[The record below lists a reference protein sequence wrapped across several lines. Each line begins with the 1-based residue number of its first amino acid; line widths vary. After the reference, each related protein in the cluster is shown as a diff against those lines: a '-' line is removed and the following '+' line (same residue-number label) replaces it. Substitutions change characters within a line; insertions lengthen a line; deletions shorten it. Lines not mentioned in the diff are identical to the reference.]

1 MMPNRLNPLRESLST
16 ADLINL
22 IALENDAVER
32 HRLTVQLGF
41 TDIIDRLIGRL
52 DGYESDTSNKLTAQ
66 AERLEQ
72 LENDVESHK
81 ETILVW
87 RTTIKLTVAL
97 VVVCEG
103 VLGALG
109 YKAYE
114 TTTKMYKE
122 VQELSIMIP
131 KIRNIQAENH
141 EQTKVL
147 SETKAAVENTQSEV
161 SKQQDRSSDKLDKI
175 DDLDREI
182 NRIKK
187 LKAVRGSR

>member
-66 AERLEQ
+66 AARLEQ
-72 LENDVESHK
+72 LEDDVESHK

-103 VLGALG
+103 VLGSLG

-161 SKQQDRSSDKLDKI
+161 SKQQSASSGNLDKI